1 MVLVY
6 EDEDWIKNGRWTGV
20 SYLTHDDTED
30 INNWTLPR
38 GIGKTQP

>member
-1 MVLVY
+1 M
-6 EDEDWIKNGRWTGV
+6 EGGV
-20 SYLTHDDTED
+20 SYLTYDDTED